1 MRQVMRDHLGTEP
14 LTRGSA
20 VPINV
25 NLRGDT
31 MADSLAGGRA
41 KPVSD
46 RKRSSLRLNP
56 VLLVRDFFVDY
67 FSRHTNNWNRALHV
81 VGVPLAPFLFL
92 YLLAT
97 GQLYRAA
104 AAFVAGYL
112 LQWIGHTIEGNEV
125 GEVILAKWIARKL
138 VAAVTP
144 GAVKAG
150 PLTR

>member
-1 MRQVMRDHLGTEP
+1 MEE
-14 LTRGSA
+14 
-20 VPINV
+20 
-25 NLRGDT
+25 
-31 MADSLAGGRA
+31 SLASGQA
-41 KPVSD
+41 NPVSD
-46 RKRSSLRLNP
+46 RKRSPFRLNP
-56 VLLVRDFFVDY
+56 FLLVRDFFIDY

-97 GQLYRAA
+97 GQLYPAA

-138 VAAVTP
+138 AAAVTP
-144 GAVKAG
+144 GAVKEG
-150 PLTR
+150 PLSR